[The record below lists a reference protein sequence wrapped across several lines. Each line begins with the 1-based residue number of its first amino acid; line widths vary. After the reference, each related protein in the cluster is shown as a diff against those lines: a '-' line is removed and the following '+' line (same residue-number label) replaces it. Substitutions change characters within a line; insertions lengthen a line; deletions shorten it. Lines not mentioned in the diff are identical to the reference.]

1 MAKTTKTTATSN
13 VSLGL
18 AIQTQD
24 FDMVTKVVEN
34 AIAIVTEA
42 QVKATGVTVEGTASQ
57 AVASVVAVIA
67 APQPKVPNIDTVHGS
82 MPLTAIF
89 DEETI
94 WAQITSEYAELT
106 QQIAKLPEEG
116 KKLAVAKLIVE
127 NAVLRNCTAE
137 AQASVDGL
145 I

>member
-1 MAKTTKTTATSN
+1 MAKTTKTAATSN

-24 FDMVTKVVEN
+24 FGMIKTVVEN

-42 QVKATGVTVEGTASQ
+42 QVKATGVVVEGEASQ

-82 MPLTAIF
+82 MPLTSIF

-94 WAQITSEYAELT
+94 WAQITTEYAYLV
-106 QQIAKLPEEG
+106 QKIAKLPEEG
-116 KKLAVAKLIVE
+116 KKLAVATLIAE
-127 NAVLRNCTAE
+127 NAVLRNCTTE

>member
-57 AVASVVAVIA
+57 VVASVVAVIA

-82 MPLTAIF
+82 IPLTAIF